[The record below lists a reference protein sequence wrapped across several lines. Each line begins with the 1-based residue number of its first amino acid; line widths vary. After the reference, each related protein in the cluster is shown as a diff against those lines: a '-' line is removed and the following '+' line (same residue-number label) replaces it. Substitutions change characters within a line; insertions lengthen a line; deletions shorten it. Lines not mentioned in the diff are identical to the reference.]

1 MTETE
6 NTSHTPLTGLAAAST
21 LALSVRLYTATC
33 VGFGDSEALYAA
45 YAGHPQPAYL
55 DHPGLIG
62 LAARAIG
69 GGTAPGPLRAHV
81 VSSIV
86 ATCVPWMIA
95 LACRACGATWR
106 RSFLAAIVALLTP
119 ELAVGLFGMTPDSLL
134 AVCWTGA
141 IAFAAL
147 GLRSVAGS
155 ARAAASFGAAGVLA
169 GAAAASK
176 ASGIALLVAL
186 GACYGAR
193 ACRAHARTSAP
204 WTGLAAGAII
214 LAPVLSFEAH
224 RGWPMLTHRLVATQA
239 GAGLSLRN
247 AGALVGGQLVY
258 LSPLVLLL
266 AAMAARRLWQERED
280 PIGALLFTCFL
291 GPLAVLV
298 PLCLW
303 SRVAEPHWIAPALI
317 ALVPAA
323 ARSRPPFSTRLVKAS
338 CVLAGIMTAAVY
350 GWVLVPSLLRFAPA
364 SYDARFDIAN
374 ELYGWPE
381 AVRAVRDAASAAWT
395 PGSDRTDLSV
405 VGPHWVICGQLE
417 AALKGEIP
425 VGCDTPI
432 RDDFDDWW
440 PRKRWRDAN
449 TIVWVTDGRFG
460 PPPSMATHVVLHT
473 REVHIVRGGRS
484 VRVFVI
490 VTLGRRAAA

>member
-1 MTETE
+1 MQPMPTT
-6 NTSHTPLTGLAAAST
+6 
-21 LALSVRLYTATC
+21 
-33 VGFGDSEALYAA
+33 
-45 YAGHPQPAYL
+45 PQPAYL

-69 GGTAPGPLRAHV
+69 GGTAPGPLRAHI

-86 ATCVPWMIA
+86 ATCFPWLSRSRVRRLRSDVA
-95 LACRACGATWR
+95 AVLACRHGRTVHARTGRGTLRYDTGQSSR
-106 RSFLAAIVALLTP
+106 RVLDGCHRVRRPRPAFLESPGVP
-119 ELAVGLFGMTPDSLL
+119 G
-134 AVCWTGA
+134 
-141 IAFAAL
+141 
-147 GLRSVAGS
+147 
-155 ARAAASFGAAGVLA
+155 AAASFGATGVLA

-247 AGALVGGQLVY
+247 AGALVGGQIAYV
-258 LSPLVLLL
+258 SPLVLLL
-266 AAMAARRLWQERED
+266 AAMAARRPSGGSAKTRSV
-280 PIGALLFTCFL
+280 PLLFTCFL

-323 ARSRPPFSTRLVKAS
+323 ARAPDGFSGRLVKAS
-338 CVLAGIMTAAVY
+338 CVLAGAMTAAVY

-449 TIVWVTDGRFG
+449 TIVWVTDARFG

-473 REVHIVRGGRS
+473 REVRIFRGGRS